1 LNLREEKMKMSVLN
15 VEEVIKFFKS
25 YGFRVDEESV
35 REWVKDN
42 NKKANRTGESRPII
56 EDDLLRYNH
65 WCIVKG
71 TAYEDG
77 IDDNTKITRLLE
89 EVELLRKEVQ
99 HLKNEKY
106 DLESLLGKNNWI

>member
-1 LNLREEKMKMSVLN
+1 MRVLN

-25 YGFRVDEESV
+25 YGFKVDEISV

-42 NKKANRTGESRPII
+42 NNKANTHGESCPII

-71 TAYEDG
+71 TAYEEG
-77 IDDNTKITRLLE
+77 IDDQTKITRLLD
-89 EVELLRKEVQ
+89 EVELLRKEVKD
-99 HLKNEKY
+99 LKNDKY
-106 DLESLLGKNNWI
+106 DLENLLGKNNWI